1 MSTFAL
7 PDLGEGLQDAEIVA
21 WHVGEGDHVVADAPL
36 VSVETEKAVVEV
48 PSPRSGYIK
57 HLLAALHQRVN
68 VGTPIVEFDDGP
80 HADTGT
86 VVGDLGT
93 RPQAPAVVAPSAPAQ
108 TAAPGTAVLASPA
121 VRAMARERGV
131 DLSRVRGTGPDGTVT
146 RADVEN
152 AGTVPTKAA
161 AEGGERPAAEPVA
174 LTGIRRSM
182 AVNMAKAHAEV
193 VPATV
198 WDEADIGSWW
208 TGHGDITTRLVR
220 AIAVARAAEPVLN
233 SWYDGK
239 AMTLRTHQ
247 RIDLGIAVDFEGGLS
262 VPVVRDAGNL
272 ASAALRTEIDRLKT
286 SARARSVPVADLRD
300 PTLTLS
306 NFGMLAG
313 RQAALV
319 VVPPQ
324 VAIVGA
330 GRIFQQAVPGAG
342 TVAFTHVLPLSLTF
356 DHRVATGGEAGR
368 FLRAMIDDLQLSNQA
383 RRTEPC

>member
-48 PSPRSGYIK
+48 PSPRSGYIR
-57 HLLAALHQRVN
+57 HLLAALHERVK
-68 VGTPIVEFDDGP
+68 VGAPIVEFDDAP
-80 HADTGT
+80 HVDTGT
-86 VVGDLGT
+86 VVGDLGAGPPT
-93 RPQAPAVVAPSAPAQ
+93 P
-108 TAAPGTAVLASPA
+108 AAPGPSPAVPASGAASPKGLASPA
-121 VRAMARERGV
+121 IRALAHERGI
-131 DLSRVRGTGPDGTVT
+131 DLTGITGTGPNGTIT
-146 RADVEN
+146 RADLEH
-152 AGTVPTKAA
+152 AGGQK
-161 AEGGERPAAEPVA
+161 PAAGPSASPTGNPVA

-198 WDEADIGSWW
+198 WDEADIGLWW
-208 TGHGDITTRLVR
+208 TGRGDITVRLVR

-233 SWYDGK
+233 AWYDGQ
-239 AMTLRTHQ
+239 AMTLRTFE
-247 RIDLGIAVDFEGGLS
+247 RIDLGIAVDFEGGLI
-262 VPVVRDAGNL
+262 VPVLRDAGARPP
-272 ASAALRTEIDRLKT
+272 ASLRADLDRLKT
-286 SARARSVPVADLRD
+286 AARDRSVPLADLRD
-300 PTLTLS
+300 PTITLS
-306 NFGMLAG
+306 NYGMLAG

-324 VAIVGA
+324 VAIIGA
-330 GRIFQQAVPGAG
+330 GRIHQLAVPGAG

-368 FLRAMIDDLQLSNQA
+368 FLRAMMDDLRQMN
-383 RRTEPC
+383 